1 MYSTGMTKTILLPA
15 LLAAMF
21 FQGTAMSET
30 KNAEKAGQAAE
41 TSEKYPFAT
50 FAAGCFWGIEHA
62 FSQVPGVKA
71 TRVGFMGGDVD
82 NPSYKRVCAG
92 DTRHA
97 EVVQLRYDPNAVSY
111 EKLVRVFFL
120 IHDPTTLN
128 RQGPDVGDQYR
139 SAVFTHEQE
148 QMKIAQAVKDEL
160 TNPARSNAPS
170 SPRSSRPAPSGSPK
184 NTTRTISAKTPAAAT
199 PSTSKKSS
207 AKSASNSNA
216 SSAAPLAFGPT
227 PPLTLPLARGS
238 PASAGG
244 GIKQLR

>member
-1 MYSTGMTKTILLPA
+1 MYSTGITKTILLPA

-21 FQGTAMSET
+21 FQGTAMSEP

-139 SAVFTHEQE
+139 SAVFTHDQE

-160 TNPARSNAPS
+160 DKSGKFKRPIVTEVVEAGPFWIAEEYHQDYIRKNPGRCHA
-170 SPRSSRPAPSGSPK
+170 
-184 NTTRTISAKTPAAAT
+184 IDL
-199 PSTSKKSS
+199 KKV
-207 AKSASNSNA
+207 
-216 SSAAPLAFGPT
+216 L
-227 PPLTLPLARGS
+227 REV
-238 PASAGG
+238 
-244 GIKQLR
+244 GIE